1 MGKRIR
7 LTERELTRLVQ
18 RVINEGVTIAH
29 SFTTDNGEKGEFS
42 WSPDGKT
49 LRFTFGDDT
58 AEYTFSKQL

>member
-18 RVINEGVTIAH
+18 RVINEGVIVTY
-29 SFTTDNGEKGEFS
+29 SFTTNTGDEGSFS

-49 LRFTFGDDT
+49 LTFTFNNDT
-58 AEYTFSKQL
+58 SEYTFSKKL